1 MMKWMVTITFKEK
14 PTPEVL
20 AMLPLERARVAELAG
35 QGVIADR
42 FFAADG
48 SNVWF
53 VFQGDSREMVESAL
67 STLPMHRFFDLDIVQ
82 LS

>member
-1 MMKWMVTITFKEK
+1 MNWMVTITFKEK

-20 AMLPLERARVAELAG
+20 AMLPAERARVAELVG
-35 QGVIADR
+35 QHIIEDR

-48 SNVWF
+48 SKVWF
-53 VFQGDSREMVESAL
+53 VFQGDSYEAVESAL
-67 STLPMHRFFDLDIVQ
+67 STLPMRRFFNLDIEQ